1 MDIYMLVE
9 NTKPTGS
16 AFLSEHGLSMYF
28 EFAGKRI
35 LFDTGASDKFIYNAT
50 LHGIDLSK
58 VDICVISHGHYD
70 HTGGLAHF
78 LDINKK
84 AVVYMK
90 KSALD
95 EYYTKRLIRYVF
107 TGIDKNFFKKYGDR
121 LVFVEEDIEIASGL
135 TLANITKYRHYPVY
149 TSSMYRKH
157 ENKMLPD
164 DLSHELFINVKTKQG
179 NIVLTGCSHHG
190 LINILRTDQ
199 DKFGKIYG
207 VVGGFHLNGTRIFGI
222 RVRKESK
229 HEIRAIGRFFE
240 KNGIKKIYTGHCTG
254 EKPCEKLCMLSRT
267 KKMQSGDVLKL

>member
-9 NTKPTGS
+9 NTKPAGS

-90 KSALD
+90 RSALD
-95 EYYTKRLIRYVF
+95 EFYTKRLVRYIF
-107 TGIDKNFFKKYGDR
+107 TGIDRNFYDKYASR
-121 LVFVEEDIEIASGL
+121 LVFVEGDIEIAGGL

-157 ENKMLPD
+157 EDKMLPD

-190 LINILRTDQ
+190 LINILRTAQ

>member
-9 NTKPTGS
+9 NNKPAGS

-35 LFDTGASDKFIYNAT
+35 LFDTGSSDRFIYNAT

-90 KSALD
+90 KNALD
-95 EYYTKRLIRYVF
+95 EFYTKRLVRYIF
-107 TGIDKNFFKKYGDR
+107 TGIDRNFYEKYSSR
-121 LVFVEEDIEIASGL
+121 LMFVEDDIEIAGGI

-157 ENKMLPD
+157 EDKMLPD
-164 DLSHELFINVKTKQG
+164 DLSHELFINLKTKQG

-190 LINILRTDQ
+190 LINILRTAQ

-207 VVGGFHLNGTRIFGI
+207 VVGGFHLNGTRIFGV

-229 HEIRAIGRFFE
+229 HEIRAIGKFFE

>member
-1 MDIYMLVE
+1 MED
-9 NTKPTGS
+9 
-16 AFLSEHGLSMYF
+16 
-28 EFAGKRI
+28 
-35 LFDTGASDKFIYNAT
+35 
-50 LHGIDLSK
+50 
-58 VDICVISHGHYD
+58 
-70 HTGGLAHF
+70 
-78 LDINKK
+78 
-84 AVVYMK
+84 
-90 KSALD
+90 
-95 EYYTKRLIRYVF
+95 
-107 TGIDKNFFKKYGDR
+107 
-121 LVFVEEDIEIASGL
+121 DIEIAGGI

-157 ENKMLPD
+157 EDKMLPD

-190 LINILRTDQ
+190 LINILRTAQ

-207 VVGGFHLNGTRIFGI
+207 VVGGFHLNGTRIFGV

-229 HEIRAIGRFFE
+229 HEIRAIGKFFE

>member
-1 MDIYMLVE
+1 MNIYMLVE
-9 NTKPTGS
+9 NTKPSGS

-84 AVVYMK
+84 ALVYMK
-90 KSALD
+90 RSALD
-95 EYYTKRLIRYVF
+95 EYYTKRIVRYIF
-107 TGIDKNFFKKYGDR
+107 TGMDKNFFEKYGDR
-121 LVFVEEDIEIASGL
+121 LIFVDDDIEIASGL

-157 ENKMLPD
+157 EDEMLPD
-164 DLSHELFINVKTKQG
+164 DLSHELFINIKTKQG
-179 NIVLTGCSHHG
+179 NIVMTGCSHHG
-190 LINILRTDQ
+190 LINILRTAQ

>member
-1 MDIYMLVE
+1 MDIYMLIE
-9 NTKPTGS
+9 NTRPAGS

-70 HTGGLAHF
+70 HTGGLGYF
-78 LDINKK
+78 LEINKN
-84 AVVYMK
+84 ALVYMK

-95 EYYTKRLIRYVF
+95 EYYTKRLVRYVY
-107 TGIDKNFFKKYGDR
+107 TGINANFFEKYSKR
-121 LVFVEEDIEIASGL
+121 LVFVDEDVEIAPGL
-135 TLANITKYRHYPVY
+135 TLSNITKYRHYPVY
-149 TSSMYRKH
+149 TNSMFRS
-157 ENKMLPD
+157 ENGKMIPD
-164 DLSHELFINVKTKQG
+164 DLSHEIFINAKTDSG
-179 NIVLTGCSHHG
+179 NVVITGCSHHG
-190 LINILRTDQ
+190 LINILRTAQ

-207 VVGGFHLNGTRIFGI
+207 VVGGFHLNGMRIFGI

-229 HEIRAIGRFFE
+229 HEIRAIGKFLE
-240 KNGIKKIYTGHCTG
+240 KSGIKKIYTGHCTG
-254 EKPCEKLCMLSRT
+254 EKPCEKLCVLSRT